1 MEWKRMLSGAL
12 AGLVLTPVLTLSA
25 FAAQGE
31 TAPAAGAALE
41 DKALHAIELSAQ
53 YGGAD
58 SVRYALWEDGEIT
71 AQGGW
76 GVYSKTEDR
85 ALTEDILYG
94 IGSVSKTY
102 TAAAVLTLAQD
113 GKLELEDPVT
123 EYLPGFTMADERYK
137 DITVRMLLDHSSG
150 LMGDTTQDAFL
161 FGDAD
166 ESAADELLERL
177 APQRL
182 KADPGAYCVYS
193 NDGYTLAQLVVE
205 AVSGMEFMD
214 YLRAAILDPAGLTD
228 TYAPGDDFDAG
239 RLAKTYLSGED
250 VRALPQDTVG
260 IVGTGGLYATA
271 ADLAA
276 FGGLLCG
283 DGLLDQEWLDLMNT
297 DWAVKGLW
305 PEDSGDDTLAYGLG
319 WDNVH
324 QYPFNQSGITALVK
338 GGDTLRYHASLIVLP
353 EEDKAVAVLSS
364 GGVSTYNQLAGERIL
379 IDALAEDGV
388 TVDESLPPLPA
399 GQPAAIPEAL
409 KAHAGTYASL
419 GLVATVAFPDDQTMT
434 LTTAAA
440 LGGAEQRFTY
450 LDSGV
455 FLDETG
461 TFYMTFVTE
470 DNGRTYLFQ
479 KGYAAVPG
487 LTSSGTA
494 NYALEK
500 LEPNN
505 EANQA
510 ALDAWAARG
519 SELYLI
525 INEKYT
531 SQVYLSGPF
540 AAAAVLA
547 EAPGYVAGFERIV
560 SETLAEQY
568 VQLPGTGSRN
578 GADYEAVTLDG
589 KEYLKAGGYLC
600 APASGLGDLYAGAG
614 AYCTILDDGY
624 ARWYSV
630 GDLGGQTLNV
640 TLPEGGGFTV
650 YDANGAATASSVAF
664 GDVSAVLPEGG
675 WIVFAGAPGVR
686 FHLSLAE

>member
-1 MEWKRMLSGAL
+1 MEWKRMLSAAL
-12 AGLVLTPVLTLSA
+12 AGLILVPALTLPA
-25 FAAQGE
+25 LAAQETGAAGE
-31 TAPAAGAALE
+31 TFE
-41 DKALHAIELSAQ
+41 DKALHAIELAGQ
-53 YGGAD
+53 YGGAT

-76 GVYSKTEDR
+76 GVYSKTENR

-102 TAAAVLTLAQD
+102 TAAAVLKLAQD
-113 GKLELEDPVT
+113 GKLKLEDPVT
-123 EYLPGFTMADERYK
+123 KYLPGFTMADERYQ

-150 LMGDTTQDAFL
+150 LMGDTTRDAFL
-161 FGDAD
+161 FNDTD
-166 ESAADELLERL
+166 ESAADDLLERL
-177 APQRL
+177 STQRL

-205 AVSGMEFMD
+205 AVSGMGFMD
-214 YLRAAILDPAGLTD
+214 YLHAAILDPAGLAD
-228 TYAPGDDFDAG
+228 TYAPGDDFDTAL
-239 RLAKTYLSGED
+239 LARTYASAED
-250 VRALPQDTVG
+250 TRALPQDTIG

-271 ADLAA
+271 ADLAS

-283 DGLLDQEWLDLMNT
+283 NDLLSQEWLDLMNT

-305 PEDSGDDTLAYGLG
+305 PADSENDALAYGLG

-364 GGVSTYNQLAGERIL
+364 GGVSTYDQLAGERIL
-379 IDALAEDGV
+379 IDALAEEGV
-388 TVDESLPPLPA
+388 TVDESLPAL
-399 GQPAAIPEAL
+399 PEAKPAVIPGAL
-409 KAHAGTYASL
+409 KTNAGTYVSL
-419 GLVATVAFPDDQTMT
+419 GMVATVAFPDDQTMT

-440 LGGAEQRFTY
+440 LGGTTQTFTY
-450 LDSGV
+450 RDDGT

-461 TFYMTFVTE
+461 SFLLKFVTGE
-470 DNGRTYLFQ
+470 NGRTYLYQ
-479 KGYAAVPG
+479 EGYAAVPG
-487 LTSSGTA
+487 LTASGTA

-500 LEPNN
+500 LEPNT
-505 EANQA
+505 EASQA

-525 INEKYT
+525 VNEKYT

-540 AAAAVLA
+540 ASVTALP
-547 EAPGYVAGFERIV
+547 ETPGYAAGFQRIV
-560 SETLAEQY
+560 DETLARQY

-578 GADYEAVTLDG
+578 GADYQMVTVDG
-589 KEYLKAGGYLC
+589 KEYLKAGDYLC
-600 APASGLGDLYAGAG
+600 APASGLGNLYAGAG
-614 AYCTILDDGY
+614 AYCTVLEEGY

-630 GDLGGQTLNV
+630 GDLAGKTLSV
-640 TLPEGGGFTV
+640 TLPETGGFTV
-650 YDANGAATASSVAF
+650 YDANGIATASSVAY
-664 GDVSAVLPEGG
+664 GDTSAVLPEGG
-675 WIVFAGAPGVR
+675 WVVFAGDAGAR
-686 FHLSLAE
+686 FYLSLAE

>member
-1 MEWKRMLSGAL
+1 MEWKRMLSAAL
-12 AGLVLTPVLTLSA
+12 AGLILVPALTLPA
-25 FAAQGE
+25 LAAQETGAAGE
-31 TAPAAGAALE
+31 TFE
-41 DKALHAIELSAQ
+41 DKALHAIELAGQ

-76 GVYSKTEDR
+76 GVYSKTENR

-102 TAAAVLTLAQD
+102 TAAAVLKLAQD
-113 GKLELEDPVT
+113 GKLKLEDPVT
-123 EYLPGFTMADERYK
+123 KYLPGFTMADERYK

-150 LMGDTTQDAFL
+150 LMGDTTRDAFL
-161 FGDAD
+161 FGDTD
-166 ESAADELLERL
+166 ESAADDLLERL
-177 APQRL
+177 STQRL

-205 AVSGMEFMD
+205 AVSGMDFMD
-214 YLRAAILDPAGLTD
+214 YLHAAILDPAGLAD
-228 TYAPGDDFDAG
+228 TYAPGDDFDTAL
-239 RLAKTYLSGED
+239 LARTYASAED
-250 VRALPQDTVG
+250 TRALPQDTIG

-271 ADLAA
+271 ADLAS

-283 DGLLDQEWLDLMNT
+283 NDLLSQEWLDLMNT

-305 PEDSGDDTLAYGLG
+305 PADSENDTLAYGLG

-364 GGVSTYNQLAGERIL
+364 GGVSTYDQLAGERIL
-379 IDALAEDGV
+379 IDALAEEGV
-388 TVDESLPPLPA
+388 TVDESLPAL
-399 GQPAAIPEAL
+399 PEAKPAVIPGAL
-409 KAHAGTYASL
+409 KTNAGTYVSL
-419 GLVATVAFPDDQTMT
+419 GMVATVAFPDDKTMT
-434 LTTAAA
+434 LTNAAA
-440 LGGAEQRFTY
+440 LGGAVQTFTY
-450 LDSGV
+450 RDDGT

-461 TFYMTFVTE
+461 SFILKFVTGV
-470 DNGRTYLFQ
+470 NGRTYLYQ
-479 KGYAAVPG
+479 EGYAAVPG
-487 LTSSGTA
+487 LTVSGTA

-500 LEPNN
+500 LEPNT
-505 EANQA
+505 ETSQA

-525 INEKYT
+525 VNEKYT

-540 AAAAVLA
+540 ASVTALP
-547 EAPGYVAGFERIV
+547 ETPGYAAGFQRIV
-560 SETLAEQY
+560 DETLARQY

-578 GADYEAVTLDG
+578 GADYQMVTVDG
-589 KEYLKAGGYLC
+589 KEYLKAGDYLC
-600 APASGLGDLYAGAG
+600 APASGLGNLYAGAG
-614 AYCTILDDGY
+614 AYCTVLEEGY

-630 GDLGGQTLNV
+630 GDLAGKTLSV
-640 TLPEGGGFTV
+640 TLPEAGGFTV
-650 YDANGAATASSVAF
+650 YDANGIATASSVAY
-664 GDVSAVLPEGG
+664 GDSSAVLPEGG
-675 WIVFAGAPGVR
+675 WIVFAGEPGAR
-686 FHLSLAE
+686 FYLSLAE

>member
-1 MEWKRMLSGAL
+1 MEWKRMLSAAL
-12 AGLVLTPVLTLSA
+12 AGLILVPALTLPA
-25 FAAQGE
+25 LAAQETGAAGE
-31 TAPAAGAALE
+31 TFE
-41 DKALHAIELSAQ
+41 DKALHAIELAGR

-76 GVYSKTEDR
+76 GVYSKTENR

-102 TAAAVLTLAQD
+102 TAAAVLKLAQD
-113 GKLELEDPVT
+113 GKLKLEDPVT
-123 EYLPGFTMADERYK
+123 KYLPGFTMADERYQ

-150 LMGDTTQDAFL
+150 LMGDTTRDAFL
-161 FGDAD
+161 FGDTD
-166 ESAADELLERL
+166 ESAADDLLERL
-177 APQRL
+177 STQRL

-205 AVSGMEFMD
+205 AVSGMDFMD
-214 YLRAAILDPAGLTD
+214 YLHAAILDPAGLTN
-228 TYAPGDDFDAG
+228 TYAPGDDFDTG
-239 RLAKTYLSGED
+239 LLARTYASAED
-250 VRALPQDTVG
+250 TRALPQDTVG

-271 ADLAA
+271 ADLAS

-283 DGLLDQEWLDLMNT
+283 NDLLSQEWLDLMNT

-305 PEDSGDDTLAYGLG
+305 PEDSENDTLAYGLG

-364 GGVSTYNQLAGERIL
+364 GGVSTYDQLAVERIL
-379 IDALAEDGV
+379 MDALAADGV
-388 TVDESLPPLPA
+388 TVDESLPALPA
-399 GQPAAIPEAL
+399 GQPASIPEAL
-409 KAHAGTYASL
+409 KANAGTYVSL

-440 LGGAEQRFTY
+440 LGGTTQTFTY
-450 LDSGV
+450 RDDGT

-461 TFYMTFVTE
+461 SFLLKFVTGV
-470 DNGRTYLFQ
+470 NGRTYLYQ
-479 KGYAAVPG
+479 EGYAAVPG
-487 LTSSGTA
+487 LTASGTA

-505 EANQA
+505 EASQT
-510 ALDAWAARG
+510 ALDAWGARG

-525 INEKYT
+525 VNEKYT

-540 AAAAVLA
+540 AAVTSMP
-547 EAPGYVAGFERIV
+547 ETSGYVAGFERIV
-560 SETLAEQY
+560 DETLARQY
-568 VQLPGTGSRN
+568 IQMPGTGSRN
-578 GADYEAVTLDG
+578 GADYQMVTVG
-589 KEYLKAGGYLC
+589 GREYLKAGDYLC

-614 AYCTILDDGY
+614 AYCTILEEGY
-624 ARWYSV
+624 ARWFNV
-630 GDLGGQTLNV
+630 GDLAGKTLSV
-640 TLPEGGGFTV
+640 TLPEAGGFTV
-650 YDANGAATASSVAF
+650 YDASGVVTASSVAY
-664 GDVSAVLPEGG
+664 GDSSAVLPEGG
-675 WIVFAGAPGVR
+675 WIVFAGEPGAR
-686 FHLSLAE
+686 FYLSRAE

>member
-1 MEWKRMLSGAL
+1 MEWKRMLSAAL
-12 AGLVLTPVLTLSA
+12 AGLILVPALTLPA
-25 FAAQGE
+25 LAAQETGAAGE
-31 TAPAAGAALE
+31 TFE
-41 DKALHAIELSAQ
+41 DKALHAIELAGQ
-53 YGGAD
+53 YGGAT

-76 GVYSKTEDR
+76 GVYSKTENR

-102 TAAAVLTLAQD
+102 TAAAVLKLAQD
-113 GKLELEDPVT
+113 GKLKLEDPVT
-123 EYLPGFTMADERYK
+123 KYLPGFTMADERYK

-283 DGLLDQEWLDLMNT
+283 DSLLDQEWLDLMNT

-364 GGVSTYNQLAGERIL
+364 GGVSTYDQLAGERIL
-379 IDALAEDGV
+379 IDALAEEGV
-388 TVDESLPPLPA
+388 TVDESLPAL
-399 GQPAAIPEAL
+399 PEAKPAVIPGAL
-409 KAHAGTYASL
+409 KTNAGTYVSL
-419 GLVATVAFPDDQTMT
+419 GMVATVAFPDDKTMT
-434 LTTAAA
+434 LTNAAA
-440 LGGAEQRFTY
+440 LGGAVQTFTY
-450 LDSGV
+450 RDDGT

-461 TFYMTFVTE
+461 SFILKFVTGV
-470 DNGRTYLFQ
+470 NGRTYLYQ
-479 KGYAAVPG
+479 EGYAAVPG
-487 LTSSGTA
+487 LTVSGTA

-500 LEPNN
+500 LEPNT
-505 EANQA
+505 EASQA

-525 INEKYT
+525 VNEKYT

-540 AAAAVLA
+540 ASVTALP
-547 EAPGYVAGFERIV
+547 ETPGYAAGFQRIV
-560 SETLAEQY
+560 DETLARQY

-578 GADYEAVTLDG
+578 GADYQMVTVDG
-589 KEYLKAGGYLC
+589 KEYLKAGDYLC
-600 APASGLGDLYAGAG
+600 APASGLGNLYAGAG
-614 AYCTILDDGY
+614 AYCTVLEEGY

-630 GDLGGQTLNV
+630 GDLAGKTLSV
-640 TLPEGGGFTV
+640 TLPEAGGFTV
-650 YDANGAATASSVAF
+650 YDANGIATASSVAY
-664 GDVSAVLPEGG
+664 GDSSAVLPEGG
-675 WIVFAGAPGVR
+675 WIVFAGEPGAR
-686 FHLSLAE
+686 FYLSLAE

>member
-1 MEWKRMLSGAL
+1 MEWKRMLSAAL
-12 AGLVLTPVLTLSA
+12 AGLILAPALTLPVL
-25 FAAQGE
+25 AAQETGAAGE
-31 TAPAAGAALE
+31 TFE

-76 GVYSKTEDR
+76 GVYSKTENR

-102 TAAAVLTLAQD
+102 TAAAVLKLAQD
-113 GKLELEDPVT
+113 GKLKLEDPVT
-123 EYLPGFTMADERYK
+123 KYLPGFTMADERYK

-150 LMGDTTQDAFL
+150 LMGNTTRDAFL
-161 FGDAD
+161 FGDTD
-166 ESAADELLERL
+166 ESAADDLLERL
-177 APQRL
+177 SAQRL

-205 AVSGMEFMD
+205 EVSGMDFMD
-214 YLRAAILDPAGLTD
+214 YLHVAILDPAGLAD
-228 TYAPGDDFDAG
+228 TYAPGDDFDTG
-239 RLAKTYLSGED
+239 LLARTYASAED
-250 VRALPQDTVG
+250 TRALPQDTVG

-271 ADLAA
+271 ADLAS

-283 DGLLDQEWLDLMNT
+283 NDLLSQEWLDLMNT

-305 PEDSGDDTLAYGLG
+305 PEDSENDTLAYGLG

-364 GGVSTYNQLAGERIL
+364 GGVSTYDQLAGERIL

-388 TVDESLPPLPA
+388 TVDESLPALPA

-409 KAHAGTYASL
+409 KANAGTYVSL

-434 LTTAAA
+434 LTNAAA
-440 LGGAEQRFTY
+440 LGGTAQTFTY
-450 LDSGV
+450 RDDGT

-461 TFYMTFVTE
+461 SFILKFVTGE
-470 DNGRTYLFQ
+470 NGRTYLYQ
-479 KGYAAVPG
+479 EGYAAVPG
-487 LTSSGTA
+487 LTASGTA

-500 LEPNN
+500 LEPNT
-505 EANQA
+505 EASQA

-525 INEKYT
+525 VNEKYT

-540 AAAAVLA
+540 AAVTSMP
-547 EAPGYVAGFERIV
+547 ETSGYAAGFQRIV
-560 SETLAEQY
+560 DETLARQY
-568 VQLPGTGSRN
+568 IQLPGTGSRN
-578 GADYEAVTLDG
+578 GADYQMVTVDG
-589 KEYLKAGGYLC
+589 KECLKAGDYLC

-614 AYCTILDDGY
+614 AYCTILEDGY
-624 ARWYSV
+624 ARWFNV
-630 GDLGGQTLNV
+630 GDLAGKTLAV
-640 TLPEGGGFTV
+640 TLPEAGGFTV
-650 YDANGAATASSVAF
+650 YDASGVVTASSVAY
-664 GDVSAVLPEGG
+664 GDTSAVLPEGG
-675 WIVFAGAPGVR
+675 WIVFAGEPGAR
-686 FHLSLAE
+686 FYLSLAE